1 MLTPGINMS
10 IFADKKGISPIVAT
24 ILMVAATVVSAVAIA
39 YWMGGVAGL
48 YTRYEKIEIVNAH
61 AVSGALSA
69 GGEGWTITISLKN
82 VGSADTSIENI
93 LINGKPFSHY
103 THEGDSSI
111 TVKANGE
118 LFDTDKGA
126 PLKVGQIVE
135 FIIEIPKCDGD
146 PKWPFTP
153 GVSLEVRLRSAAGQ
167 EYIRT
172 LAIS

>member
-1 MLTPGINMS
+1 MS
-10 IFADKKGISPIVAT
+10 IYADKKGISPIVAT
-24 ILMVAATVVSAVAIA
+24 ILMVAATVVSAVTIA

-61 AVSGALSA
+61 AATGTLSN

-146 PKWPFTP
+146 PSWPFTP

>member
-1 MLTPGINMS
+1 MS
-10 IFADKKGISPIVAT
+10 IYADKKGISPIVAT

-61 AVSGALSA
+61 AATGTLSN

-146 PKWPFTP
+146 PNWPFTP

>member
-1 MLTPGINMS
+1 MLTPGLNMS
-10 IFADKKGISPIVAT
+10 IYADKKGISPIVAT
-24 ILMVAATVVSAVAIA
+24 ILMVAATVVSTVAIA

-48 YTRYEKIEIVNAH
+48 YTRYEKLEIVNAH
-61 AVSGALSA
+61 AATGTLSA
-69 GGEGWTITISLKN
+69 GGEGWTITISLRN
-82 VGSADTSIENI
+82 VGSADTSIENV

-103 THEGDSSI
+103 THEEGSSI
-111 TVKANGE
+111 TVKANGK
-118 LFDTDKGA
+118 LFDTHEGV

-146 PKWPFTP
+146 PRWPFTP

>member
-10 IFADKKGISPIVAT
+10 IYADKKGISPIVAT

-61 AVSGALSA
+61 AATGTLSN